1 MSLTVLLT
9 ERKPFGANGRSS
21 QPTDDDD
28 PSAADFPYAWKEMK
42 QTAQQDGKHNH
53 SKHALGFAAWGHNN
67 GDEHG
72 IQSNAKRHTDGFWQ
86 GVADKRPQRC
96 SAAPAYIWRKIN
108 PIK

>member
-72 IQSNAKRHTDGFWQ
+72 IQSNAKMDSGRALLTSAPSAVPLPQ
-86 GVADKRPQRC
+86 PIYGV
-96 SAAPAYIWRKIN
+96 KIN